1 MNFSRKDKSF
11 TTCHFKF
18 ARNLSESTRW
28 ANCMWDFYRPSKS
41 IWHCESWHSTWKT
54 RSLWCWRHLKWLVQI
69 LFEWQIS
76 VVSINGFNS
85 DYETIKYGVPQ
96 SSVLG
101 PLLFLIFIND
111 LNTAIKHSETF
122 HFSGDTCILNIK
134 DSVNQINKLS
144 TKT

>member
-1 MNFSRKDKSF
+1 MLEIIQKALDDRQIACGIFIDLEKAFGIVSHDILLENLDYYGSNGWFRSNLSDKSQF
-11 TTCHFKF
+11 T
-18 ARNLSESTRW
+18 
-28 ANCMWDFYRPSKS
+28 
-41 IWHCESWHSTWKT
+41 
-54 RSLWCWRHLKWLVQI
+54 
-69 LFEWQIS
+69 
-76 VVSINGFNS
+76 SINGFNS
-85 DYETIKYGVPQ
+85 DHKTIKYFVLQGL
-96 SSVLG
+96 VLG